1 MFVTLRCTFIF
12 RVFYTSGK
20 TAKIKY
26 DYKFVFILKFFPE
39 QKMEIKLS
47 FFKNKFQSN
56 TFSTEYSIILRI
68 YSSKR
73 ASPVMKGDFKN
84 KKVTF
89 LTQFKIKS
97 YFNRKATFYS
107 RLKQKY

>member
-26 DYKFVFILKFFPE
+26 DYKFVFILTFFF
-39 QKMEIKLS
+39 QNRKMETS
-47 FFKNKFQSN
+47 FYKNKFQSN

-89 LTQFKIKS
+89 LTQLKIKS
-97 YFNRKATFYS
+97 YFNRKATFYL

>member
-12 RVFYTSGK
+12 RVCYTSGN

-26 DYKFVFILKFFPE
+26 DYKFVFILTFFFSE
-39 QKMEIKLS
+39 QKMETS
-47 FFKNKFQSN
+47 FYKNKFQSN

-68 YSSKR
+68 HVYSSKR

-84 KKVTF
+84 KKVIRF
-89 LTQFKIKS
+89 
-97 YFNRKATFYS
+97 
-107 RLKQKY
+107 

>member
-12 RVFYTSGK
+12 RVFHTSGN

-26 DYKFVFILKFFPE
+26 DYKFVFISTFFF
-39 QKMEIKLS
+39 QNRKWKHH

-97 YFNRKATFYS
+97 YFNRKATFYL
-107 RLKQKY
+107 RLQQKY

>member
-1 MFVTLRCTFIF
+1 
-12 RVFYTSGK
+12 
-20 TAKIKY
+20 
-26 DYKFVFILKFFPE
+26 
-39 QKMEIKLS
+39 
-47 FFKNKFQSN
+47 
-56 TFSTEYSIILRI
+56 
-68 YSSKR
+68 
-73 ASPVMKGDFKN
+73 MKGDFKN

>member
-26 DYKFVFILKFFPE
+26 DYKFVFILKNFPE

-47 FFKNKFQSN
+47 FF
-56 TFSTEYSIILRI
+56 
-68 YSSKR
+68 
-73 ASPVMKGDFKN
+73 
-84 KKVTF
+84 
-89 LTQFKIKS
+89 
-97 YFNRKATFYS
+97 
-107 RLKQKY
+107 